1 MGVCG
6 QLLLRL
12 AEENHKTSVRKCTM
26 YIAMVPGVGSCD
38 FHEDG
43 QC

>member
-1 MGVCG
+1 MAVSG

-12 AEENHKTSVRKCTM
+12 AEENHEDLGQIVYCVYSHG
-26 YIAMVPGVGSCD
+26 AGSWKLW
-38 FHEDG
+38 FPEDR